1 MLREIFERMKLNK
14 EMLIIGI
21 LLLIFVQYI
30 QYFAFELRKLAQLPE
45 TKIGIFLQIFGILFQ
60 LFDRETLNNEIWHLT
75 TSNWYQHILED

>member
-1 MLREIFERMKLNK
+1 MLREIFERMKLNT
-14 EMLIIGI
+14 EMLIIDI

-45 TKIGIFLQIFGILFQ
+45 TKIGIFLQIFGILSQ

-75 TSNWYQHILED
+75 TSN